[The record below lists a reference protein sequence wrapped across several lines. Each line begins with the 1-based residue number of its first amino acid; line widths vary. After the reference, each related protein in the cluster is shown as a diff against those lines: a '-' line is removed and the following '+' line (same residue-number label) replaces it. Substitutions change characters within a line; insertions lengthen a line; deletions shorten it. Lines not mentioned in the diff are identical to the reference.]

1 MSPTRR
7 KIKANPLEDP
17 KESELVDITDS
28 KENWNEY
35 LLADGTVLRMRGV
48 LTEVWRVLDEFD
60 ADGNPRYILK
70 SSNITSVNAPDAL
83 RKR

>member
-1 MSPTRR
+1 MSPVRR
-7 KIKANPLEDP
+7 KIKVNPEADP
-17 KESELVDITDS
+17 KESELIDVTDS

-35 LLADGTVLRMRGV
+35 LLADGTVLKMKGV

-70 SSNITSVNAPDAL
+70 SSNITSVNAPDTL
-83 RKR
+83 RRK